1 MAQYPRIRRVAK
13 WSATLVCILSLAAWA
28 CSKFYSVSYAT
39 THHMVSMPVGGIMYF
54 QSRGKRPPGT
64 TGWFC
69 EPTMDVTMFFPDK
82 PWTWRLAEGWGL
94 RGLTFERTPGGN
106 VPIYVIIPLCIPLS
120 LSLVPA
126 IILWRPRPNTSA
138 NSGGNR

>member
-1 MAQYPRIRRVAK
+1 
-13 WSATLVCILSLAAWA
+13 
-28 CSKFYSVSYAT
+28 
-39 THHMVSMPVGGIMYF
+39 
-54 QSRGKRPPGT
+54 
-64 TGWFC
+64 C

-106 VPIYVIIPLCIPLS
+106 VPIYVIIPLYIPIS

-126 IILWRPRPNTSA
+126 IILWRRDQRRIRPGHCRCGYDLTGNV
-138 NSGGNR
+138 SGACPECGTGCKAAG